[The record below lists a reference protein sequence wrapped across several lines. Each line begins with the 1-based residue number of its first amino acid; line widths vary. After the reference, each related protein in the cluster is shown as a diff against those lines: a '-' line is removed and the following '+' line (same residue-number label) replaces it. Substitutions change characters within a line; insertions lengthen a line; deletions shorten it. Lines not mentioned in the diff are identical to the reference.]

1 MHLPSLSPITTS
13 TSTSY
18 SLCHMNQKGNYSH
31 DLLVYKYL
39 QAEVVINLRTFADAC
54 AHPSA
59 KCLVLRGRTGPVN
72 AVEVDGMLFIKND
85 EAEAATEAIRS
96 KAIDPASEV
105 AVASE
110 VAPAPKPTAGSA
122 AALKSEP
129 SRSVVSSSA
138 TVYPISYAAAA
149 SKPPVGLKPSVAS
162 SKFSSGLK
170 HSAPA
175 SQPAV
180 VVAPLEVSMLYRG
193 MHDEHILVHICRC
206 NVCMC
211 TRM

>member
-1 MHLPSLSPITTS
+1 MPTGYTLCLHMH
-13 TSTSY
+13 
-18 SLCHMNQKGNYSH
+18 M
-31 DLLVYKYL
+31 L
-39 QAEVVINLRTFADAC
+39 QAEVVTKLRTFADAC

-72 AVEVDGMLFIKND
+72 AVEVNGMLFIKND

-175 SQPAV
+175 FQPAV

-193 MHDEHILVHICRC
+193 MHDEHILMHICRC

>member
-1 MHLPSLSPITTS
+1 
-13 TSTSY
+13 
-18 SLCHMNQKGNYSH
+18 MNQKGNYSH

-149 SKPPVGLKPSVAS
+149 SKPPVGLKSSVAAFLPRSAAS

-180 VVAPLEVSMLYRG
+180 VLAPLEVSCSIEYA
-193 MHDEHILVHICRC
+193 
-206 NVCMC
+206 
-211 TRM
+211 

>member
-1 MHLPSLSPITTS
+1 
-13 TSTSY
+13 
-18 SLCHMNQKGNYSH
+18 MNQKGNYSH

-72 AVEVDGMLFIKND
+72 AVEVNGMLFIKND

-149 SKPPVGLKPSVAS
+149 SKPPVGLKSSVAAFLVPRSAAS
-162 SKFSSGLK
+162 SKLFSGLK
-170 HSAPA
+170 HSACNTAPA

-180 VVAPLEVSMLYRG
+180 VVASLEVSMLYR
-193 MHDEHILVHICRC
+193 
-206 NVCMC
+206 VCMMSIYSC
-211 TRM
+211 TFAGATCACALVCETVAKCAV